1 MIVRGPD
8 GRLIIVCRST
18 CKNETVYNEKL
29 YNIREA
35 YLTKYKSMILNP
47 PKDNI
52 KTVVN
57 VSKNLSDD

>member
-35 YLTKYKSMILNP
+35 YLIKYKSMVLNP
-47 PKDNI
+47 PKDAT
-52 KTVVN
+52 K
-57 VSKNLSDD
+57 KHC